1 MFQSLPDSPAPTVCS
16 GCTRAAT
23 RKKKM
28 ANFSRHSRRTQAAV
42 TGQLR
47 RLENASQP
55 VVRDYL
61 DYPCADPS
69 RSTFFLPMLPIST
82 VSSIYGH
89 DSSGTRRPTAAP
101 TTLASCQRR
110 HPINSR
116 ARKHFRRSLPL
127 AGRRLH
133 SSQVM
138 NCGKPNSV

>member
-1 MFQSLPDSPAPTVCS
+1 MFQSLPDSRAPTVCS

-42 TGQLR
+42 TGQSR
-47 RLENASQP
+47 RLKTHRGQWCATISITLARTHPDRLSSCRCSRSQP
-55 VVRDYL
+55 CRVFMGM
-61 DYPCADPS
+61 
-69 RSTFFLPMLPIST
+69 T
-82 VSSIYGH
+82 
-89 DSSGTRRPTAAP
+89 SGTRRPTAAP
-101 TTLASCQRR
+101 TTLASYQRR

-116 ARKHFRRSLPL
+116 ARKRFRRSLPL